1 MATDRPKAILGLQT
15 RLARTFESNVSY
27 GIYERYLE
35 RTLLW
40 QAEEH
45 SDLSRISYK
54 DGTFIPS
61 WSWMAYTGEI
71 RYMEIPF
78 EQVDWIKNPESP
90 FGFSAHGAQCDS
102 RLHAK
107 ANKLINSP
115 KLLDRV
121 TLDSKDYSFDQNS
134 WKCIVAG
141 KSKAN
146 EDSEVVHY
154 VLLVRSVSCAP
165 QTYER
170 VGVGALLADHISPAT
185 ESIFVI

>member
-1 MATDRPKAILGLQT
+1 
-15 RLARTFESNVSY
+15 
-27 GIYERYLE
+27 
-35 RTLLW
+35 
-40 QAEEH
+40 
-45 SDLSRISYK
+45 
-54 DGTFIPS
+54 
-61 WSWMAYTGEI
+61 
-71 RYMEIPF
+71 MEIPF
-78 EQVDWIKNPESP
+78 EQVDWIENPESP

-107 ANKLINSP
+107 ANQLINNP
-115 KLLDRV
+115 MLLDKV

-134 WKCIVAG
+134 WKCIVVG

-146 EDSEVVHY
+146 EDSEIVHY
-154 VLLVRSVSCAP
+154 VLLVRSVPCAP